1 MANKFLPPIH
11 IACSEDEMAL
21 PMQYVEILDGI
32 ATATNG
38 CLLIRLNLSLY
49 SSLDDTV
56 LKKLSGKYIH
66 RDVWKMIHT
75 AENIFLDEEK
85 ENSLIFI
92 DGGVDAEITIKDVSE
107 IKFPNYQSL
116 IDRIANSKYDKKSFI
131 SFNPEWVAIA
141 KKIFGSDN
149 LIMRFYEKEG
159 MFTLFPNGDAK
170 AFMGIAPTMVEE
182 QDANVN
188 FSLI

>member
-11 IACSEDEMAL
+11 IACSDDEMAL
-21 PMQYVEILDGI
+21 PLQHVEILDGI

-38 CLLIRLNLSLY
+38 FLLVRLNLSVY
-49 SSLDDTV
+49 SSFDDNV

-85 ENSLIFI
+85 ENVLIFI
-92 DGGVDAEITIKDVSE
+92 DGGVDAEVTIKDATE

-116 IDRIANSKYDKKSFI
+116 IDRIANSRYDKKSFI
-131 SFNPEWVAIA
+131 SFNPEWVATA
-141 KKIFGSDN
+141 KKIFGSEN

-159 MFTLFPNGDAK
+159 MFTLFPSGDAK
-170 AFMGIAPTMVEE
+170 AFMGIMPTIVDE
-182 QDANVN
+182 QDATVN

>member
-1 MANKFLPPIH
+1 MASKFLPPIH
-11 IACSEDEMAL
+11 IACSEDEMNFPL
-21 PMQYVEILDGI
+21 QHVEILDGI

-38 CLLIRLNLSLY
+38 YLLVRLNLSEY
-49 SSLDDTV
+49 SSLDDRV
-56 LKKLSGKYIH
+56 LQRLSGKYIH
-66 RDVWKMIHT
+66 RDVWRMIHT
-75 AENIFLDEEK
+75 AENILISDDN

-92 DGGVDAEITIKDVSE
+92 NGGVDAEVNIKDASE
-107 IKFPNYQSL
+107 IKFPNYNAL
-116 IDRIANSKYDKKSFI
+116 IDRIANSRYEKKSFI
-131 SFNPEWVAIA
+131 AFNPEWVNTAR
-141 KKIFGSDN
+141 KIFGSES

-170 AFMGIAPTMVEE
+170 AFMGIMPQMVEE